1 MPALGLALQG
11 YGKGVTPP
19 EEFTPQPHKPCR
31 AEPRAAEPAPKDDP
45 KVSAERSPEH
55 PSFRVSL
62 GVVRRSR
69 SSPIGLIRLRGELF
83 YRKISGF
90 YLMPERSSLHYSI
103 ILTLDIKSL
112 TRNPGRSLPGAPS
125 PNVHHELR

>member
-19 EEFTPQPHKPCR
+19 EDPSNRISPVRLNLELLSPPL
-31 AEPRAAEPAPKDDP
+31 KDDP

-90 YLMPERSSLHYSI
+90 YLMPKRSSLHYSI